1 MTSWL
6 GHGGGE
12 LASRRDFFCKLLE
25 VTPLAPPQK
34 PQPTVGE
41 WLQLHER
48 GVVDAAELRRQL
60 SLEAHGAVE
69 GPGKG
74 RA

>member
-1 MTSWL
+1 M
-6 GHGGGE
+6 
-12 LASRRDFFCKLLE
+12 
-25 VTPLAPPQK
+25 TPLAPPQK